1 MLHILYGADD
11 YRRHQALKQLKEGLG
26 AGEMLSANTTLM
38 AGGQASPAQVRAAC
52 DTIPFLAPRRL
63 VVLEGL
69 LGRFEEPRRGSQA
82 MEAELD
88 PWRGGLAEHIPQM
101 PATSVLALVDGPLS
115 RGNPLLRLL
124 SPLGQ
129 VQTFPPLRGRDLMEW
144 AQARFAQRGLAVAPQ
159 ALRLLTEMVGS
170 NLWALEAEVEK
181 LSLYAAG
188 RVVSEE
194 DVRVLVG
201 LAAEASIFA
210 LVDAVLEGRLPEALR
225 YLHRLLLEGAKGPYI
240 LSMLDRQLRLALLAG
255 ALGPRATPEE
265 AAPRLGVPPFAA
277 RRALEQGR
285 RHPQE
290 SLRAAFPRLL
300 EADLALKTGRYPE
313 ELALELLVVDLAHR
327 PRARA

>member
-69 LGRFEEPRRGSQA
+69 LGRFEEPRTRGPQA
-82 MEAELD
+82 MEAELG
-88 PWRGGLAEHIPQM
+88 PWRALAEHIPQM
-101 PATSVLALVDGPLS
+101 PPTTVLVLVDGPLG

-124 SPLGQ
+124 APLGQ
-129 VQTFPPLRGRDLMEW
+129 VQTFPLLRGRDLMEW

-159 ALRLLTEMVGS
+159 ALRLLTELVGS
-170 NLWALEAEVEK
+170 NLWALESEVEK
-181 LSLYAAG
+181 LSLYSAG
-188 RVVSEE
+188 RAVSEE
-194 DVRVLVG
+194 DVRTLVG

-290 SLRAAFPRLL
+290 SLRAAFSRLL

-327 PRARA
+327 PRARS

>member
-26 AGEMLSANTTLM
+26 AGEMLSANTTLI

-52 DTIPFLAPRRL
+52 DTIPFLASRRL

-69 LGRFEEPRRGSQA
+69 LSRFGEPRRSPQA
-82 MEAELD
+82 IEAELG
-88 PWRGGLAEHIPQM
+88 PWRALAQHLPQM
-101 PATSVLALVDGPLS
+101 PATSVLALVDGPLG
-115 RGNPLLRLL
+115 RDNPLLRLF

-129 VQTFPPLRGRDLMEW
+129 VQAFPLLRGRDLMEW

-159 ALRLLTEMVGS
+159 ALRLLTELVGS

-188 RVVSEE
+188 RAVSEE
-194 DVRVLVG
+194 DVRILVA

-225 YLHRLLLEGAKGPYI
+225 YLHRLLMEGAKGPYI
-240 LSMLDRQLRLALLAG
+240 LSMLDRQLRLALLGG
-255 ALGPRATPEE
+255 ALGPRVTPEE

-285 RHPQE
+285 RHPRE
-290 SLRAAFPRLL
+290 SLRAAFSRLL

-327 PRARA
+327 PRTRA